1 MKNIFKCTLFVP
13 LFFYMA
19 TTTGCSST
27 SNEKMTH
34 TDWCKKRYETAE
46 ELFKAKKYGRTVEK
60 LEEILSTCAGSGY
73 MEQAQ
78 FLLAE
83 SHFNLEQ
90 WIDARG
96 EYGSFIVNFPGSSF
110 AETAEYRK
118 AVSSFNMEYRV
129 DRDESNT
136 TTAMKDFERY
146 LANHP
151 DTPLR
156 DSVNYYYNRLVDR
169 VAEKE
174 FQTARLYM
182 RMEKPQAA
190 VIYFK
195 EFLETYPNAKRRS
208 ESLFLISEAYTDLDQ
223 FDPARHYLAI
233 AESEAGD
240 NKEVLKSV
248 EKARKNIEKAEES
261 YEKRLKKEAEKKRL
275 QKEEKNLVN
284 QE

>member
-1 MKNIFKCTLFVP
+1 
-13 LFFYMA
+13 
-19 TTTGCSST
+19 
-27 SNEKMTH
+27 MTH
-34 TDWCKKRYETAE
+34 TEWCKARYEAAE
-46 ELFKAKKYGRTVEK
+46 GLYKNKKYGRTVEK

-90 WIDARG
+90 WIEARG
-96 EYGSFIVNFPGSSF
+96 EYGSFIVNFPGSPF
-110 AETAEYRK
+110 AETAEFRK
-118 AVSSFNMEYRV
+118 AVSSFNMDYKI

-156 DSVNYYYNRLVDR
+156 DSVNYYYNLLVDR

-174 FQTARLYM
+174 FQTGRLYL

-195 EFLETYPNAKRRS
+195 EFLETYPKAKRRQ
-208 ESLFLISEAYTDLDQ
+208 EVLFLIADAYTDLDQ
-223 FDPARHYLAI
+223 FEPARQYLAI
-233 AESEAGD
+233 AQNEASEDKDIQKRIKKA
-240 NKEVLKSV
+240 E
-248 EKARKNIEKAEES
+248 EKIASAEES
-261 YEKRLKKEAEKKRL
+261 YEKRLKKESEKKRL
-275 QKEEKNLVN
+275 QKEEKKLA
-284 QE
+284 E

>member
-1 MKNIFKCTLFVP
+1 MKKICKCTLFIP
-13 LFFYMA
+13 FFLYMA
-19 TTTGCSST
+19 TMTGCSST

-34 TDWCKKRYETAE
+34 TDWCKKRYEVAE
-46 ELFKAKKYGRTVEK
+46 ELYKAKKYGRTVEK

-78 FLLAE
+78 FLIAE

-90 WIDARG
+90 WIEARG
-96 EYGSFIVNFPGSSF
+96 EYGSFIVNFPGSPF

-118 AVSSFNMEYRV
+118 AVSSYNMEYKI

-151 DTPLR
+151 STPLR
-156 DSVNYYYNRLVDR
+156 DSVNYYYNNLVDR

-174 FQTARLYM
+174 FQTARLYL
-182 RMEKPQAA
+182 RMDKYQAA

-195 EFLETYPNAKRRS
+195 EFLETYPKSKRRT
-208 ESLFLISEAYTDLDQ
+208 EALFMIAQAYNELDQ
-223 FDPARHYLAI
+223 FETAKLYLNIARNEANPDDKKIQKQI
-233 AESEAGD
+233 A
-240 NKEVLKSV
+240 KT
-248 EKARKNIEKAEES
+248 EKKIDKAEIAFA
-261 YEKRLKKEAEKKRL
+261 KRMKKDSQKKRFF
-275 QKEEKNLVN
+275 KEDREMQN
-284 QE
+284 

>member
-1 MKNIFKCTLFVP
+1 MKKVFKSTLFVP
-13 LFFYMA
+13 LFLYMA
-19 TTTGCSST
+19 TMMGCSTTST
-27 SNEKMTH
+27 SKMTH
-34 TDWCKKRYETAE
+34 TDWCQKRYNEAE
-46 ELFKAKKYGRTVEK
+46 ELYKAKKYGRSIEK
-60 LEEILSTCAGSGY
+60 LEGILSTCAGSGY

-90 WIDARG
+90 WIEARG
-96 EYGSFIVNFPGSSF
+96 EYGSFIVNFPGSPF

-118 AVSSFNMEYRV
+118 AVSSFNMDYKI

-151 DTPLR
+151 STPLR
-156 DSVNYYYNRLVDR
+156 DSVNYYYNLLVDR

-174 FQTARLYM
+174 FQTGRLYL

-195 EFLETYPNAKRRS
+195 EFLETYPNAKRRQ
-208 ESLFLISEAYTDLDQ
+208 ETLFLISDAYTDLDQ
-223 FDPARHYLAI
+223 FESARQYLAI
-233 AESEAGD
+233 AKEESSD
-240 NKEVLKSV
+240 NADVQKRVKKAE
-248 EKARKNIEKAEES
+248 EKIAKAEES
-261 YEKRLKKEAEKKRL
+261 YEKRLKKESEKKRL
-275 QKEEKNLVN
+275 QKEEKILAN
-284 QE
+284 

>member
-1 MKNIFKCTLFVP
+1 MKKVFKSTLFVP
-13 LFFYMA
+13 FFLYMA
-19 TTTGCSST
+19 TVMGCSTASST
-27 SNEKMTH
+27 KMSH
-34 TDWCKKRYETAE
+34 TDWCKARYEASE
-46 ELFKAKKYGRTVEK
+46 ELFKAEKYGRTVEK

-90 WIDARG
+90 WIEARG
-96 EYGSFIVNFPGSSF
+96 EYGSFIVNFPGSPF
-110 AETAEYRK
+110 AETAEFRK
-118 AVSSFNMEYRV
+118 AVSSFNMDYRI

-151 DTPLR
+151 NTPLR
-156 DSVNYYYNRLVDR
+156 DSVNYYYNLLVDR

-174 FQTARLYM
+174 FQTGRLYL

-195 EFLETYPNAKRRS
+195 EYLETYPKAKHRQ
-208 ESLFLISEAYTDLDQ
+208 EALFLISDAYTDLDQ
-223 FDPARHYLAI
+223 FDPARQYLAI
-233 AESEAGD
+233 AQNEAD
-240 NKEVLKSV
+240 KDEKILKRINKANDKIAS
-248 EKARKNIEKAEES
+248 AEES
-261 YEKRLKKEAEKKRL
+261 YEKRLKKESEKKRL
-275 QKEEKNLVN
+275 QKEEKKLA
-284 QE
+284 E

>member
-1 MKNIFKCTLFVP
+1 MKKVFKSTLFVP
-13 LFFYMA
+13 LFLYMA
-19 TTTGCSST
+19 TMMGCSTTST
-27 SNEKMTH
+27 SKMTH
-34 TDWCKKRYETAE
+34 TDWCQKRYNEAE
-46 ELFKAKKYGRTVEK
+46 ELYKAKKYGRSIEK
-60 LEEILSTCAGSGY
+60 LEGILSTCAGSGY

-90 WIDARG
+90 WIEARG
-96 EYGSFIVNFPGSSF
+96 EYGSFIVNFPGSPF

-118 AVSSFNMEYRV
+118 AVSSFNMDYKI

-151 DTPLR
+151 NTPLR
-156 DSVNYYYNRLVDR
+156 DSVDYYYNLLVDR

-174 FQTARLYM
+174 FQTGRLYL

-195 EFLETYPNAKRRS
+195 EFLETYPNAKRRQ
-208 ESLFLISEAYTDLDQ
+208 ETLFLISDAYTDLDQ
-223 FDPARHYLAI
+223 FESARQYLAI
-233 AESEAGD
+233 AKEESSD
-240 NKEVLKSV
+240 NADVQKRVKKAE
-248 EKARKNIEKAEES
+248 EKIAKAEES
-261 YEKRLKKEAEKKRL
+261 YEKRLKKESEKKRL
-275 QKEEKNLVN
+275 QKEEKNLAN
-284 QE
+284 

>member
-1 MKNIFKCTLFVP
+1 MKKVFKSTLFVP
-13 LFFYMA
+13 LFLYMA
-19 TTTGCSST
+19 TMMGCSTTST
-27 SNEKMTH
+27 SKMTH
-34 TDWCKKRYETAE
+34 TDWCQKRYNEAE
-46 ELFKAKKYGRTVEK
+46 ELYKAKKYGRSIEK
-60 LEEILSTCAGSGY
+60 LEGILSTCAGSGY

-90 WIDARG
+90 WIEARG
-96 EYGSFIVNFPGSSF
+96 EYGSFIVNFPGSPF

-118 AVSSFNMEYRV
+118 AVSSFNMDYKI

-151 DTPLR
+151 STPLR
-156 DSVNYYYNRLVDR
+156 DSVNYYYNLLVDR

-174 FQTARLYM
+174 FQTGRLYL

-195 EFLETYPNAKRRS
+195 EFLETYPNAKRRQ
-208 ESLFLISEAYTDLDQ
+208 ETLFLISDAYTDLDQ
-223 FDPARHYLAI
+223 FESARQYLAI
-233 AESEAGD
+233 AKEESSD
-240 NKEVLKSV
+240 NADVQKRVKKAE
-248 EKARKNIEKAEES
+248 EKIAKAEES
-261 YEKRLKKEAEKKRL
+261 YEKRLKKESEKKRL
-275 QKEEKNLVN
+275 QKEEKNLTN
-284 QE
+284 

>member
-1 MKNIFKCTLFVP
+1 MKKVFKSTLFVP
-13 LFFYMA
+13 LFLYMA
-19 TTTGCSST
+19 TMMGCSST
-27 SNEKMTH
+27 SSNEKMTH
-34 TDWCKKRYETAE
+34 TDWCKKRYENAE
-46 ELFKAKKYGRTVEK
+46 QLFKAQKYGRSVEK

-90 WIDARG
+90 WIEARG
-96 EYGSFIVNFPGSSF
+96 EYGSIIVNFPGSPF
-110 AETAEYRK
+110 AETAEFRK
-118 AVSSFNMEYRV
+118 AVSSFNMDYKI

-151 DTPLR
+151 NTPLR
-156 DSVNYYYNRLVDR
+156 DSVDYYYNLLVDR

-174 FQTARLYM
+174 FQTGRLYL

-190 VIYFK
+190 VIYLK
-195 EFLETYPNAKRRS
+195 EFLETYPKTKRRQ
-208 ESLFLISEAYTDLDQ
+208 EALFLISDAYTDLDQ
-223 FDPARHYLAI
+223 FETAREFLAI
-233 AESEAGD
+233 AQNESSED
-240 NKEVLKSV
+240 KEIQKRVNKAEDKI
-248 EKARKNIEKAEES
+248 AKAEEA

-275 QKEEKNLVN
+275 QKEEKTLAN
-284 QE
+284 

>member
-1 MKNIFKCTLFVP
+1 MKKVFKSTLFVP
-13 LFFYMA
+13 LFLYMA
-19 TTTGCSST
+19 TMMGCSST
-27 SNEKMTH
+27 STSKITH
-34 TDWCKKRYETAE
+34 TEWCKERYEAAE
-46 ELFKAKKYGRTVEK
+46 VLYKAQKYGRAVEK

-90 WIDARG
+90 WIEARG
-96 EYGSFIVNFPGSSF
+96 EYGSFIVNFPGSAF
-110 AETAEYRK
+110 AETAEFRK
-118 AVSSFNMEYRV
+118 AVSSFNMDYKV

-151 DTPLR
+151 DSPLR
-156 DSVNYYYNRLVDR
+156 DSVNYYYNLLVDR

-174 FQTARLYM
+174 FQTGRLYL

-195 EFLETYPNAKRRS
+195 EFLETYPNAKRRN
-208 ESLFLISEAYTDLDQ
+208 ETLFLISDAYTDLDQ
-223 FDPARHYLAI
+223 FETARQYLAVAQSESTDNEDVQKRVKKAEQKI
-233 AESEAGD
+233 A
-240 NKEVLKSV
+240 
-248 EKARKNIEKAEES
+248 KAEEA

-275 QKEEKNLVN
+275 QKEEKKLA
-284 QE
+284 E

>member
-1 MKNIFKCTLFVP
+1 MKKICKCTLFIP
-13 LFFYMA
+13 FFLYMA
-19 TTTGCSST
+19 TMTGCSST

-34 TDWCKKRYETAE
+34 TDWCKKRYEVAE
-46 ELFKAKKYGRTVEK
+46 ELYKAKKYGRTVEK

-78 FLLAE
+78 FLIAE

-90 WIDARG
+90 WIEARG
-96 EYGSFIVNFPGSSF
+96 EYGSFIVNFPGSPF
-110 AETAEYRK
+110 AETAEFRK
-118 AVSSFNMEYRV
+118 AVSSYNMEYKI

-151 DTPLR
+151 STPLR
-156 DSVNYYYNRLVDR
+156 DSVNYYYNNLVDR

-174 FQTARLYM
+174 FQTGRLYL

-195 EFLETYPNAKRRS
+195 EFLETYPKAKRRQ
-208 ESLFLISEAYTDLDQ
+208 EVLFMISDAYTDLDQ
-223 FDPARHYLAI
+223 FEPAREYLAI
-233 AESEAGD
+233 AQNEATD
-240 NKEVLKSV
+240 NADVQKRVK
-248 EKARKNIEKAEES
+248 KAEEKIAKAEET
-261 YEKRLKKEAEKKRL
+261 YEARLKKEAEKKRI
-275 QKEEKNLVN
+275 QKEEKNMVN
-284 QE
+284 

>member
-1 MKNIFKCTLFVP
+1 MKKVFKSTLFVP
-13 LFFYMA
+13 LFLYMA
-19 TTTGCSST
+19 TMMGCSTTST
-27 SNEKMTH
+27 SKMTH
-34 TDWCKKRYETAE
+34 TDWCQKRYNEAE
-46 ELFKAKKYGRTVEK
+46 ELYKAKKYGRSIEK
-60 LEEILSTCAGSGY
+60 LEGILSTCAGSGY

-90 WIDARG
+90 WIEARG
-96 EYGSFIVNFPGSSF
+96 EYGSFIVNFPGSPF

-118 AVSSFNMEYRV
+118 AVSSFNMDYKI

-151 DTPLR
+151 STPLR
-156 DSVNYYYNRLVDR
+156 DSVNYYYNLLVDR

-174 FQTARLYM
+174 FQTGRLYL

-195 EFLETYPNAKRRS
+195 EFLETYPNAKRRQ
-208 ESLFLISEAYTDLDQ
+208 ETLFLISDAYTDLDQ
-223 FDPARHYLAI
+223 FESARQYLAI
-233 AESEAGD
+233 AKEESSD
-240 NKEVLKSV
+240 NADVQKRVKKAE
-248 EKARKNIEKAEES
+248 EKIAKAEES
-261 YEKRLKKEAEKKRL
+261 YEKRLKKESKKKRL
-275 QKEEKNLVN
+275 QKEEKNLAN
-284 QE
+284 

>member
-1 MKNIFKCTLFVP
+1 MKKVFKSTLFVP
-13 LFFYMA
+13 LFLYMA
-19 TTTGCSST
+19 TMMGCSTTST
-27 SNEKMTH
+27 SKMTH
-34 TDWCKKRYETAE
+34 TDWCQKRYNEAE
-46 ELFKAKKYGRTVEK
+46 ELYKAKKYGRSIEK
-60 LEEILSTCAGSGY
+60 LEGILSTCAGSGY

-90 WIDARG
+90 WIEARG
-96 EYGSFIVNFPGSSF
+96 EYGSFIVNFPGSPF

-118 AVSSFNMEYRV
+118 AVSSFNMDYKI

-151 DTPLR
+151 NTPLR
-156 DSVNYYYNRLVDR
+156 DSVNYYYNLLVDR

-174 FQTARLYM
+174 FQTGRLYL

-195 EFLETYPNAKRRS
+195 EFLETYPKAQRRQ
-208 ESLFLISEAYTDLDQ
+208 ETLFLIADAYTDLDQ
-223 FDPARHYLAI
+223 FEPAREYLNI
-233 AESEAGD
+233 AKNESGEDAEIQ
-240 NKEVLKSV
+240 KRVK
-248 EKARKNIEKAEES
+248 KAEDKIAKAEES

-275 QKEEKNLVN
+275 QKEEKTLAN
-284 QE
+284 

>member
-1 MKNIFKCTLFVP
+1 MKKICKCTLFIP
-13 LFFYMA
+13 FFLYMA
-19 TTTGCSST
+19 TMTGCSST

-34 TDWCKKRYETAE
+34 TDWCKKRYEVAE
-46 ELFKAKKYGRTVEK
+46 ELYKAKKYGRTVEK

-78 FLLAE
+78 FLIAE

-90 WIDARG
+90 WIEARG
-96 EYGSFIVNFPGSSF
+96 EYGSFIVNFPGSPF

-118 AVSSFNMEYRV
+118 AVSSYNMEYKI

-151 DTPLR
+151 STPLR
-156 DSVNYYYNRLVDR
+156 DSVNYYYNNLVDR

-174 FQTARLYM
+174 FQTGRLYL

-195 EFLETYPNAKRRS
+195 EFLETYPKAKRRQ
-208 ESLFLISEAYTDLDQ
+208 EVLFMISDAYTDLDQ
-223 FDPARHYLAI
+223 FEPAREYLAI
-233 AESEAGD
+233 AQNEATD
-240 NKEVLKSV
+240 NADVQKRVK
-248 EKARKNIEKAEES
+248 KAEEKIAKAEET
-261 YEKRLKKEAEKKRL
+261 YEARLKKEAEKKRI
-275 QKEEKNLVN
+275 QKEEKNMVN
-284 QE
+284 